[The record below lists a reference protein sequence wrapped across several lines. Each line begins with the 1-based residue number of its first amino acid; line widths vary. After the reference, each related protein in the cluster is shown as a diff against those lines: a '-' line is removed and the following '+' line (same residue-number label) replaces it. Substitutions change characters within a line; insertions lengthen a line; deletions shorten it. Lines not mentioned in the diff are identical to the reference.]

1 MSAASSTPA
10 NKKSNKPR
18 KAPQKSGKLTDKACA
33 ALKWVEGERNVLYD
47 ALTMGLELRVGK
59 SGVKSWVFKYTR
71 PKPATGR
78 NNWTIGRYAA
88 KADEGITLTEARSRA
103 RAAADLVRSGIDP
116 ATKARTDKLVAAVEQ
131 GNTFGAIWGEVLA
144 QKRREFSAK
153 HCDELEARAKIH
165 ILPALGGLP
174 VTEIN
179 GLVVR
184 KALAPLL
191 DAGKHTT
198 LKRCCQLVSMV
209 MEDAVLDKLVDDN
222 PVASLYRRRFKSKDA
237 KPGSMP
243 TLPPAGIVELMTA
256 LQSKH
261 LEPVTRQCI
270 EFQLLTLAR
279 PGEAAGAR
287 WDEIDMEARTWTIP
301 GERMKK
307 DITHVVHL
315 SEQAMAILE
324 EAKPFCRT
332 REYVF
337 PGLADHDSH
346 IHPSTANIALKRLG
360 FKDRLVA
367 HGLRSLASTTL
378 NEVGFRETW
387 VERALAHSLSS
398 QDGVA
403 AAYNKANYLEQR
415 AMMLDWWGRHVERAK
430 AGHFELT
437 PYNVHQL
444 RREVAA

>member
-1 MSAASSTPA
+1 MTTTSTTEKKAKRPP
-10 NKKSNKPR
+10 KKS
-18 KAPQKSGKLTDKACA
+18 AKLTDKACQ
-33 ALKWVEGERNVLYD
+33 ALKWAEGERNVIYD
-47 ALTMGLELRVGK
+47 AITPGLELRVGK

-71 PKPATGR
+71 PKPDTGR
-78 NNWTIGRYAA
+78 NNWTMGRYAA
-88 KADEGITLTEARSRA
+88 KAEEGITLEEARRLA
-103 RAAADLVRSGIDP
+103 RAAADQVRSGIDP
-116 ATKARTDKLVAAVEQ
+116 AKKAKTDKLVAAVEQ
-131 GNTFGAIWGEVLA
+131 GNTFGAIWAEVLA
-144 QKRREFSAK
+144 QKRREFTPK
-153 HCDELEARAKIH
+153 HCDELEARAVRH
-165 ILPALGGLP
+165 ILPALGDLP

-184 KALAPLL
+184 KALAKLL
-191 DAGKHTT
+191 DEGKHTT

-243 TLPPAGIVELMTA
+243 TLPAEGIKELMAA

-279 PGEAAGAR
+279 PGEAAGAK

-301 GERMKK
+301 AERMKK
-307 DITHVVHL
+307 RIEHVVHL

-346 IHPSTANIALKRLG
+346 IHYSTANIALKRLG

-378 NEVGFRETW
+378 NEVGFNSAW
-387 VERALAHSLSS
+387 VEAALAHGLK
-398 QDGVA
+398 DAVA
-403 AAYNKANYLEQR
+403 AAYNKANYLEPR
-415 AMMLDWWGRHVERAK
+415 AMMLDWWGQHVEKAK

-437 PYNVHQL
+437 PYNVTPI
-444 RREVAA
+444 RGEVAA